1 MTRPDPPIPNGLWR
15 LQIARESR
23 DDVRILF
30 VSGRIGA
37 SGAPVLGRALMEELG
52 AGQHRLLVDL
62 GGVDYMSSAGLRV
75 LQEAVSLA
83 RAHAARLA
91 LCSLSEP
98 VRLAI
103 DLAGATEQFT
113 IEATCDGGVAVLHRD
128 QSAP

>member
-1 MTRPDPPIPNGLWR
+1 M
-15 LQIARESR
+15 QIACESR
-23 DDVRILF
+23 EDVRILF

-37 SGAPVLGRALMEELG
+37 SGAPVLARALMEELE
-52 AGQHRLLVDL
+52 ARQSRLLVDL

-83 RAHAARLA
+83 RARAARLT
-91 LCSLSEP
+91 LCSLPEP

-103 DLAGATEQFT
+103 DLAGATGHFT
-113 IEATCDGGVAVLHRD
+113 IEATCDGGVAALRRD